1 MPIVCDTDFSPAA
14 ERAGLAAAS
23 LAQRLGEELH
33 LVHVVDELG
42 SEFMLGHEDDPLLDP
57 ERETLGRQTE
67 ALRQLGARVE
77 ARLVAGLRHVWLAEI
92 ASDCRARLMVIS
104 HRPGNRLERL
114 FGDGVEKILRSSP
127 VPVLV
132 TEGSDRLIDWLR
144 GERCLRVLVALD
156 PSGSS
161 RAALDWLTELDS
173 AGPLEALVATFH
185 RELGLASSWT
195 RFVSAAATR
204 CLEHPYRDRPLAGAR
219 SVDEPRALA
228 GATWPM
234 EIITRRPAAE
244 LLRLARREQVDLLV
258 IAHDPSRGRLWRAP
272 SWRSILRSSLPCS
285 AVCVPATYAPAE
297 VSTSRSTPTAPRV
310 RRRRPRARPLA
321 RSPRGDARSPR
332 GERRAHGALHG
343 RA

>member
-14 ERAGLAAAS
+14 QQAGRAAAS

-42 SEFMLGHEDDPLLDP
+42 SEFLLGHEDDPLLDP
-57 ERETLGRQTE
+57 EREMLGRQTD

-92 ASDCRARLMVIS
+92 ASACRARLMVIS

-114 FGDGVEKILRSSP
+114 FGEGVEKILRSSP

-132 TEGSDRLIDWLR
+132 AEDSDRLVDWLQ
-144 GERCLRVLVALD
+144 GERSLRVLVGLD
-156 PSGSS
+156 PSSSS

-204 CLEHPYRDRPLAGAR
+204 GIVHPYRDRPVAGAR
-219 SVDEPRALA
+219 SPGEPRALE
-228 GATWPM
+228 GATSHV
-234 EIITRRPAAE
+234 EVITRHPAAE
-244 LLRLARREQVDLLV
+244 LLRLAQREQVDLLV
-258 IAHDPSRGRLWRAP
+258 LARDPSQGRLRRAP
-272 SWRSILRSSLPCS
+272 SWRSILQASLPCS

-297 VSTSRSTPTAPRV
+297 VSNSRSALAVQRM
-310 RRRRPRARPLA
+310 RRRRPRARWFA
-321 RSPRGDARSPR
+321 RSAR
-332 GERRAHGALHG
+332 GEQRAHGGMQG
-343 RA
+343 RG